1 MFDHG
6 LRRADEGQVA
16 FTQVIDVD
24 RMARDLGAAGIAAF
38 GVVFRESEIADSA
51 VELLESYGVPKDQL
65 MALYQSQP
73 IMRSAA
79 FQRVLADAGAYRLA
93 QKTVQEK
100 LSKPVP
106 PVQSPGTA
114 GSFNRDDN
122 MAAALRAFDKNP
134 SPQNAAAVLTAKRAA
149 SRR

>member
-1 MFDHG
+1 
-6 LRRADEGQVA
+6 
-16 FTQVIDVD
+16 
-24 RMARDLGAAGIAAF
+24 
-38 GVVFRESEIADSA
+38 
-51 VELLESYGVPKDQL
+51 